1 MTRLNIPD
9 MTCGHCKAAVE
20 KAVASVD
27 ATAKVAVDLDARTVD
42 IDSSADLA
50 ALLAALKAEG
60 YAATPA

>member
-1 MTRLNIPD
+1 MTKLNIPD

-27 ATAKVAVDLDARTVD
+27 ACAKVAVDLDTRTVE

-50 ALLAALKAEG
+50 AILAALKEEG
-60 YAATPA
+60 YEATQA

>member
-1 MTRLNIPD
+1 MVKLNIPD

-27 ATAKVAVDLDARTVD
+27 AGAKVAVDLDTRTVE

-50 ALLAALKAEG
+50 AILTALKEEG
-60 YAATPA
+60 YEATQA